1 MRDRKSLES
10 TGAGTDR
17 REFMLRSSKL
27 AVLALARGAL
37 PTGAVLLEMAQ
48 AYAATEAEKKAK
60 AEHVLLFSTTEN
72 ANRWPAGKLS
82 KEQSNVTGL
91 LQLKQ
96 YVEEESKGKI
106 YFDLQ
111 WGGTLGNQIEMPRK
125 LQQGVLA
132 GCHASTQNAAA
143 AAGVW
148 NVIDFPYVVGPVE
161 NFWKLLYS
169 KRINDTLRKKSEEQG
184 LVTLCI
190 FPQIRWIEMRKNL
203 GFVIRRPEELKGVKM
218 RVTGSKLEQVAFQI
232 LPANPTPV
240 AWGEVYNALKDGT
253 VDGIHVGPAPVA
265 DYSISDVVGTQ
276 TDVEFMYNSD
286 AAYISTSWYRKLPAA
301 LQGAIMEA
309 AYRAQVMQHDVYES
323 YLRDQWGLRPD
334 SPPDTVYKKLN
345 INTVYLT
352 QKERDV
358 WRDFLSYDRNKAIYD
373 PLIER
378 FGKAE
383 YEAVKQIASTSGPV
397 EKRRWWKA

>member
-1 MRDRKSLES
+1 MRDRKNLES

-27 AVLALARGAL
+27 AVSRRLPGARC
-37 PTGAVLLEMAQ
+37 PPVRCCSRWPRRMPRPRPR
-48 AYAATEAEKKAK
+48 KKPRPK
-60 AEHVLLFSTTEN
+60 HVLLFSSTEN
-72 ANRWPAGKLS
+72 ANRWPNGKLS

-91 LQLKQ
+91 IQLKQ

-111 WGGTLGNQIEMPRK
+111 YGGTLGNQIEMPRK

-148 NVIDFPYVVGPVE
+148 NVIDFPYVVGPVD

-184 LVTLCI
+184 LITLCI
-190 FPQIRWIEMRKNL
+190 FPQTRWIEMRKGL
-203 GFVIRRPEELKGVKM
+203 GFEIRRPEQLKGVKM
-218 RVTGSKLEQVAFQI
+218 RVTGSRLEQVAFQI

-253 VDGIHVGPAPVA
+253 VDGIHVGPGPVA

-276 TDVEFMYNSD
+276 TDVDFMYNSD
-286 AAYISTSWYRKLPAA
+286 AGLHLDGVVPEAPRRAAGRDHGSRLPYPGDAA
-301 LQGAIMEA
+301 
-309 AYRAQVMQHDVYES
+309 
-323 YLRDQWGLRPD
+323 
-334 SPPDTVYKKLN
+334 
-345 INTVYLT
+345 
-352 QKERDV
+352 
-358 WRDFLSYDRNKAIYD
+358 
-373 PLIER
+373 
-378 FGKAE
+378 
-383 YEAVKQIASTSGPV
+383 
-397 EKRRWWKA
+397 